1 LLLSELRREGE
12 MIDGW
17 RIHNVLRGIV
27 IGGTTFGL
35 MYLGLE
41 GMTGGERNTF
51 AGLLVV
57 IGAISVGAWLAKEWA
72 EPKRPK

>member
-1 LLLSELRREGE
+1 
-12 MIDGW
+12 MDGW
-17 RIHNVLRGIV
+17 RIRKGLRLIV

-41 GMTGGERNTF
+41 GMKGGERNMFT
-51 AGLLVV
+51 GLLVM
-57 IGAISVGAWLAKEWA
+57 IGAIAVGVWLAKEWA